1 MSQQPRST
9 SSTGRH
15 RADGAAARHRI
26 TVTDL
31 IAGSQPPAA
40 DLVAGAQPA
49 VASLVAGGQPP
60 APVAEPELAGQVR
73 SGLGWSLLNS
83 VISRVANVAL
93 GILLARLLVPHDYG
107 VFAVGLVFM
116 VGLGSMNELGTS
128 VAIVRWRGDV
138 ERAAKTA
145 VTLSVATSVA
155 LYLGCFLLAPALAST
170 LNAPSA
176 TGLLRLMAL
185 GVVID
190 GCSSIP
196 NALLTRNFLQGKR
209 LIADLAG
216 FVISAALTVG
226 LAATGHGATSLALGI
241 LSSNLTAT
249 VLILIMAP
257 SRPLPGWHTADAREL
272 LKFGLP
278 LAATSLLWFAI
289 QNVDYIVVGH
299 LRDSTQL
306 GLYMLAFN
314 VASWPSNLLTFAIR
328 RVAIPGFARLQGDR
342 DAFSN
347 AFATSM
353 GALVSL
359 ILLPCLLL
367 TMLARPLV
375 LFLYGPEWLPAAAA
389 LSWLGLVGS
398 ARVLL
403 DLCYDA
409 LVGDDRPLALF
420 GLQVLWLV
428 TLIPALTIGT
438 EAGGIRGTA
447 LGHVVITFG
456 VAGLSYLFMMRRG
469 GVRLRPLARAVA
481 RPALSGAVLLA
492 LLAVG
497 RDRFGSPVVTLLLVG
512 GVSSV
517 VYIALVVPQPI
528 RRRVLD
534 RLRARHGAAVRPSAS

>member
-1 MSQQPRST
+1 M
-9 SSTGRH
+9 
-15 RADGAAARHRI
+15 
-26 TVTDL
+26 TDL
-31 IAGSQPPAA
+31 ATGP
-40 DLVAGAQPA
+40 DLEAAGAEDA
-49 VASLVAGGQPP
+49 LST
-60 APVAEPELAGQVR
+60 QVR

-138 ERAAKTA
+138 ERAARTA
-145 VTLSVATSVA
+145 VTLSVGTSVG
-155 LYLGCFLLAPALAST
+155 LYLGCFLLAPALAAT

-216 FVISAALTVG
+216 FVVSAALTVA

-249 VLILIMAP
+249 VLILMMAP
-257 SRPLPGWHTADAREL
+257 ARPRPGWDRVDARAL
-272 LKFGLP
+272 LRFGLP
-278 LAATSLLWFAI
+278 LATTSLLWFAI

-299 LRDSTQL
+299 LSDSTQL

-375 LFLYGPEWLPAAAA
+375 LFLYGPQWLPAAAA

-428 TLIPALTIGT
+428 TLVPALTIGT
-438 EAGGIRGTA
+438 HAGGIRGTA

-456 VAGLSYLFMMRRG
+456 VAGVSYLFMMHRG
-469 GVRLRPLARAVA
+469 GVRLRPLARAVS
-481 RPALSGAVLLA
+481 RPALAGAVLLA
-492 LLAVG
+492 LLALG
-497 RDRFGSPVVTLLLVG
+497 RDRFASPLLTLVVVG
-512 GVSSV
+512 GGASICYV
-517 VYIALVVPQPI
+517 ALAVPPPL
-528 RRRVLD
+528 RRRVLA
-534 RLRARHGAAVRPSAS
+534 RLRARNGAGAAVRPSAG

>member
-1 MSQQPRST
+1 M
-9 SSTGRH
+9 
-15 RADGAAARHRI
+15 AD
-26 TVTDL
+26 L
-31 IAGSQPPAA
+31 MAGS
-40 DLVAGAQPA
+40 DERA
-49 VASLVAGGQPP
+49 VA
-60 APVAEPELAGQVR
+60 AEPELTSQVR

-83 VISRVANVAL
+83 MISRIANVAL

-138 ERAAKTA
+138 ERAARTA

-155 LYLGCFLLAPALAST
+155 LYLACFLLAPALAGT

-216 FVISAALTVG
+216 FVISAVLTVT
-226 LAATGHGATSLALGI
+226 LAATGHGAISLALGI

-257 SRPLPGWHTADAREL
+257 ARPMPGWHGEDAREL

-299 LRDSTQL
+299 LSNSTQL

-367 TMLARPLV
+367 TMLAKPLV
-375 LFLYGPEWLPAAAA
+375 LFLYGPPWLPAAAA
-389 LSWLGLVGS
+389 LSWLGLVAS
-398 ARVLL
+398 ARVLHEL
-403 DLCYDA
+403 SYDA

-428 TLIPALTIGT
+428 TLVPALTIGT
-438 EAGGIRGTA
+438 RVGGIRGTA

-456 VAGLSYLFMMRRG
+456 VAGVSYLFMMRRG

-481 RPALSGAVLLA
+481 RPALAGAVMLAVLA
-492 LLAVG
+492 LG
-497 RDRFGSPVVTLLLVG
+497 RDRFSSPLITLVAVG
-512 GVSSV
+512 GLASL
-517 VYIALVVPQPI
+517 VYVGLVVPQPI
-528 RRRVLD
+528 RRQLVARV
-534 RLRARHGAAVRPSAS
+534 RQRRSAGAAMNPSSAG

>member
-1 MSQQPRST
+1 MT
-9 SSTGRH
+9 E
-15 RADGAAARHRI
+15 
-26 TVTDL
+26 
-31 IAGSQPPAA
+31 
-40 DLVAGAQPA
+40 LVAGSGLRSPQIE
-49 VASLVAGGQPP
+49 G
-60 APVAEPELAGQVR
+60 ELSSQVR

-138 ERAAKTA
+138 ERAARTA
-145 VTLSVATSVA
+145 VTLSVGTSVV
-155 LYLGCFLLAPALAST
+155 LYLGCFLLAPALAAT

-216 FVISAALTVG
+216 FVVSAVITVT

-249 VLILIMAP
+249 VLILVMAP
-257 SRPLPGWHTADAREL
+257 SRPLPGWQAGDAREL
-272 LKFGLP
+272 LRFGLP

-299 LRDSTQL
+299 LSNSTQL

-342 DAFSN
+342 DAFSS

-367 TMLARPLV
+367 TMLAKPLV
-375 LFLYGPEWLPAAAA
+375 LFLYGREWLPAAAA
-389 LSWLGLVGS
+389 LSWLALVGS

-409 LVGDDRPLALF
+409 LVGADRPIALF
-420 GLQVLWLV
+420 GLQVLWLL

-456 VAGLSYLFMMRRG
+456 VAGVSYLFMMHRG
-469 GVRLRPLARAVA
+469 GVRLRPLARAVS
-481 RPALSGAVLLA
+481 RPALAGTVLLA
-492 LLAVG
+492 LLALG
-497 RDRFGSPVVTLLLVG
+497 RDRFSTPLVTLVVVG
-512 GVSSV
+512 GGASLCYLV
-517 VYIALVVPQPI
+517 LVVPPPL
-528 RRRVLD
+528 RRRL
-534 RLRARHGAAVRPSAS
+534 LAKARTRNSAAPAVSSAR

>member
-1 MSQQPRST
+1 MSEL
-9 SSTGRH
+9 
-15 RADGAAARHRI
+15 AE
-26 TVTDL
+26 DL
-31 IAGSQPPAA
+31 AIEAGVVKPAGA
-40 DLVAGAQPA
+40 DL
-49 VASLVAGGQPP
+49 ST
-60 APVAEPELAGQVR
+60 QVR

-83 VISRVANVAL
+83 VISRIANVAL

-138 ERAAKTA
+138 ERAARTA
-145 VTLSVATSVA
+145 VTLSVATSVL
-155 LYLGCFLLAPALAST
+155 LYLACFLLAPTLAGT
-170 LNAPSA
+170 LNAPAA

-209 LIADLAG
+209 MIADLAG
-216 FVISAALTVG
+216 FVVSASITVT

-249 VLILIMAP
+249 LLILLMAP
-257 SRPLPGWHTADAREL
+257 SRPLPGWHRDDAGEL
-272 LKFGLP
+272 LRFGLP

-289 QNVDYIVVGH
+289 QNVDYIIVGH
-299 LRDSTQL
+299 LSNSTQL

-367 TMLARPLV
+367 TMLAKPLV

-389 LSWLGLVGS
+389 LTWLGLVGS

-409 LVGDDRPLALF
+409 LVGDDRPLVLF

-438 EAGGIRGTA
+438 SAAGIRGTA

-456 VAGLSYLFMMRRG
+456 VAGLSYLFMMHRG
-469 GVRLRPLARAVA
+469 GIRLRPLARAIS
-481 RPALSGAVLLA
+481 RPALAGAAMMVILVL
-492 LLAVG
+492 G
-497 RDRFGSPVVTLLLVG
+497 RDRIGSPLFSLLVVG
-512 GVSSV
+512 GLASV
-517 VYIALVVPQPI
+517 VYVALVVPKQVWRTAPA
-528 RRRVLD
+528 
-534 RLRARHGAAVRPSAS
+534 RLRDRRDAARAAQTSAA

>member
-1 MSQQPRST
+1 M
-9 SSTGRH
+9 
-15 RADGAAARHRI
+15 AELAAGAAA
-26 TVTDL
+26 
-31 IAGSQPPAA
+31 G
-40 DLVAGAQPA
+40 
-49 VASLVAGGQPP
+49 
-60 APVAEPELAGQVR
+60 AEPENANLATQVR

-83 VISRVANVAL
+83 MLSRVANVAL
-93 GILLARLLVPHDYG
+93 GILLARLLIPEDYG

-138 ERAAKTA
+138 ERAARTA
-145 VTLSVATSVA
+145 VTLSVVTSVG
-155 LYLGCFLLAPALAST
+155 LYLGCFLLAPALAAT
-170 LNAPSA
+170 LNAPAA

-209 LIADLAG
+209 MVADMSG
-216 FVISAALTVG
+216 FVVSASITIT

-249 VLILIMAP
+249 LLILWMAP
-257 SRPLPGWHTADAREL
+257 SRPAPGWHREDAREL
-272 LKFGLP
+272 LRFGLP

-289 QNVDYIVVGH
+289 QNVDYIIVGH
-299 LRDSTQL
+299 VSNSTQL

-342 DAFSN
+342 EAFSA
-347 AFATSM
+347 AFAKSM

-367 TMLARPLV
+367 TMLAKPLV
-375 LFLYGPEWLPAAAA
+375 LFLYGPEWLPAASA
-389 LSWLGLVGS
+389 LTWLGLVGS

-409 LVGDDRPLALF
+409 LVGDDRPMALF

-428 TLIPALTIGT
+428 TLIPALTVGT
-438 EAGGIRGTA
+438 ENGGIRGTA
-447 LGHVVITFG
+447 LGHVAITFG
-456 VAGLSYLFMMRRG
+456 VAAVSYLFMMHRG
-469 GVRLRPLARAVA
+469 GIRLRPLALAVR
-481 RPALSGAVLLA
+481 RPAIAGAVMM
-492 LLAVG
+492 AVLVLG
-497 RDRFGSPVVTLLLVG
+497 RDRFGSPFLTLLVVG
-512 GVSSV
+512 GLASLI
-517 VYIALVVPQPI
+517 YTGLAVPQPM
-528 RRRVLD
+528 RRKVLAKVRGRLD
-534 RLRARHGAAVRPSAS
+534 RSTVQTSSAA

>member
-1 MSQQPRST
+1 MRKPALDPIAPIAPVSDRAFEPIAPITPT
-9 SSTGRH
+9 SDQ
-15 RADGAAARHRI
+15 AFEPIAPIAAP
-26 TVTDL
+26 T
-31 IAGSQPPAA
+31 
-40 DLVAGAQPA
+40 
-49 VASLVAGGQPP
+49 P
-60 APVAEPELAGQVR
+60 APGSPQAEPELSSQVR

-83 VISRVANVAL
+83 MISRVANVAL
-93 GILLARLLVPHDYG
+93 GILLARLLVPQDYG

-138 ERAAKTA
+138 ERAARTA
-145 VTLSVATSVA
+145 VTLSVATSVV

-170 LNAPSA
+170 LNAPAA
-176 TGLLRLMAL
+176 TALLRLMAL

-209 LIADLAG
+209 MIADLAG
-216 FVISAALTVG
+216 FAVSATITVS

-249 VLILIMAP
+249 VLILLMAP
-257 SRPLPGWHTADAREL
+257 SRPRPGWHREDAREL

-289 QNVDYIVVGH
+289 QNVDYIIVGH
-299 LRDSTQL
+299 LSNSTQL

-342 DAFSN
+342 EAFSN
-347 AFATSM
+347 AFATAM

-367 TMLARPLV
+367 TMLAKPLV

-389 LSWLGLVGS
+389 LTWLGLVGS

-438 EAGGIRGTA
+438 EMAGIRGTA
-447 LGHVVITFG
+447 LGHVAITFG
-456 VAGLSYLFMMRRG
+456 VAAVSYLFMMHRG
-469 GVRLRPLARAVA
+469 GVRLRPLAMAVR
-481 RPALSGAVLLA
+481 RPALAGAAMMTVLVL
-492 LLAVG
+492 G
-497 RDRFGSPVVTLLLVG
+497 RDRFSSPLLTLVLVG
-512 GVSSV
+512 GVASV
-517 VYIALVVPQPI
+517 VYVALAVPAQL
-528 RRRVLD
+528 RRRVLAKVRD
-534 RLRARHGAAVRPSAS
+534 RSSAAGHIHTSSAA